1 MIFKTSK
8 SGTDKT
14 AKSPSVSSVSPRHG
28 EIENY
33 GQPSVSSVSA
43 CLEELQNLGVLDHRG
58 RTRVPKA
65 AGTRHRVAFFTS
77 FPFPFG
83 GSKVKK
89 SEFATLISVTP
100 RRLGQL
106 IGEGSI
112 VFKGKGRRREVDP
125 LPSLV
130 KLLEQAKTANANRD
144 ARAQLTHAQI
154 RQQQLRAERQLK
166 HWLSI
171 DEVEML
177 VAPIYAHG
185 CEAAQRES
193 QQLYDKLAGKL
204 SFGESAIVC
213 ENTRQAILGTFRGW
227 NLGMQKFFRDV
238 RGGVLHERSRL
249 DKHLAR
255 LMTDEGQHHEAM
267 QAPEAN
273 TQANAADAARRGA

>member
-1 MIFKTSK
+1 M
-8 SGTDKT
+8 
-14 AKSPSVSSVSPRHG
+14 
-28 EIENY
+28 
-33 GQPSVSSVSA
+33 
-43 CLEELQNLGVLDHRG
+43 
-58 RTRVPKA
+58 
-65 AGTRHRVAFFTS
+65 
-77 FPFPFG
+77 
-83 GSKVKK
+83 KK

-112 VFKGKGRRREVDP
+112 VFKGKGRRRGVDP
-125 LPSLV
+125 IPSLV

-204 SFGESAIVC
+204 SLANRRSSARTRAKRFSARFAAGISVC
-213 ENTRQAILGTFRGW
+213 KSSSATFAAACSTSAAGSISIS
-227 NLGMQKFFRDV
+227 RD
-238 RGGVLHERSRL
+238 
-249 DKHLAR
+249 
-255 LMTDEGQHHEAM
+255 
-267 QAPEAN
+267 
-273 TQANAADAARRGA
+273 